1 MYDLYNMTENKES
14 ISKLTIYNAI
24 KFVSKAWENVK
35 SETIIRSWKKVGI
48 LPEDDLDDYEDS
60 EDSVASELQDLMN
73 KHYNEPLTTGD
84 YVNYESNNETEAMP
98 ELEEIAAVVLNE
110 EEEEEEEVVH
120 IKTKDA
126 LKNCEDL
133 LIYTQQGE
141 VFIVEE
147 FILDGLQKLKK
158 QLISQKFKESKQT

>member
-1 MYDLYNMTENKES
+1 MSSTSAPSSRKRNYLSASQKKELC
-14 ISKLTIYNAI
+14 KHA
-24 KFVSKAWENVK
+24 K
-35 SETIIRSWKKVGI
+35 
-48 LPEDDLDDYEDS
+48 DDHNNYEDS

-110 EEEEEEEVVH
+110 EEEEEKEDVIH

-126 LKNCEDL
+126 LKSCEDL
-133 LIYTQQGE
+133 LIYIQQGE
-141 VFIVEE
+141 GFIVEE

-158 QLISQKFKESKQT
+158 QLISQKFKESKQTSLDSYMQID

>member
-98 ELEEIAAVVLNE
+98 ELEEIAA
-110 EEEEEEEVVH
+110 
-120 IKTKDA
+120 
-126 LKNCEDL
+126 
-133 LIYTQQGE
+133 
-141 VFIVEE
+141 
-147 FILDGLQKLKK
+147 
-158 QLISQKFKESKQT
+158 